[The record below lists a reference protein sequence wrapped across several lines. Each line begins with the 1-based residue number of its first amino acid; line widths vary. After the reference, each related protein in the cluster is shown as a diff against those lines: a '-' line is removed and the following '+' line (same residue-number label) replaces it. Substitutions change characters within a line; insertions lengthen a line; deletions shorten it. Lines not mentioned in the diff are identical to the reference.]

1 MLSAVLKI
9 DIAVEVSIKIMNSFV
24 EMRKF
29 LISNKEIFSRLDR
42 VELKQLEMDKKIED
56 VFNYI
61 ANHTEVIFNG
71 QIYDAF
77 SFLVNLIKKA
87 NKEIIL
93 IDNYI
98 DVDTL
103 NILCKKDKIVD
114 VIILTSSKK
123 SLSIEDINKF
133 NLQYPKLTVKTTN
146 NFHDRFLILDKTNVY
161 HTGASIKDVGKKS
174 FCITKIEDIK
184 LIKSLIN
191 NIER

>member
-9 DIAVEVSIKIMNSFV
+9 DIAVEVSIKIMNSFI

-103 NILCKKDKIVD
+103 NILCKKDKISD
-114 VIILTSSKK
+114 EIILKIRENLSEEEKK
-123 SLSIEDINKF
+123 DLMQEAKSAPSWIYEVIREI
-133 NLQYPKLTVKTTN
+133 YE
-146 NFHDRFLILDKTNVY
+146 
-161 HTGASIKDVGKKS
+161 GKD
-174 FCITKIEDIK
+174 E
-184 LIKSLIN
+184 
-191 NIER
+191 